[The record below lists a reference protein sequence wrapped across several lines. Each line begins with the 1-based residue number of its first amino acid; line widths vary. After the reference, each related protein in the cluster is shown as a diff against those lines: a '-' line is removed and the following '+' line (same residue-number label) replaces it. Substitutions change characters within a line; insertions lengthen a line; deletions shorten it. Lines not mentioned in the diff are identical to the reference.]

1 MKKIFGKL
9 KNQSRPVPASVPAPQ
24 PPAPKPLDTVRLERF
39 GLTHLVGNSDDSGQ
53 YPVDIIA
60 VHGLNGD
67 AYTTWTHGNGK
78 LWLRDFLASSLPG
91 CRVSTYGYPSQV
103 FSESIAE
110 VKGYA
115 RRLLGSIRD
124 LQSHES
130 SQVTCLGLRPVRAS
144 QELPY

>member
-9 KNQSRPVPASVPAPQ
+9 KHRSRPVAAGIPE
-24 PPAPKPLDTVRLERF
+24 PKPPVTNPLDAVPLDRF
-39 GLTHLVGNSDDSGQ
+39 GLIQLVDKSLPNPDDSEN

-67 AYTTWTHGNGK
+67 AYTTWTHRNGK

-91 CRVSTYGYPSQV
+91 CRVFTYGYPSQI
-103 FSESIAE
+103 FSESTAE

-115 RRLLGSIRD
+115 RRLLGSLRD
-124 LQSHES
+124 LQDNES
-130 SQVTCLGLRPVRAS
+130 RQVSYLSFALCGSP
-144 QELPY
+144 